1 MQVKAL
7 FRCPTNSDFHN
18 IQLLCFSNQ
27 LETVSVIGHDTYT
40 GFTHTHIFKR
50 EHFLNEGF
58 YVGVSFSKTALVI
71 CNPFDT
77 VEFCVLLEQLAHV
90 GTVSHH
96 AFQLLV
102 NEVLISCTRLYS
114 GQPKGLSL

>member
-1 MQVKAL
+1 MSLVMIHTQDL
-7 FRCPTNSDFHN
+7 H
-18 IQLLCFSNQ
+18 
-27 LETVSVIGHDTYT
+27 
-40 GFTHTHIFKR
+40 THTHIFKR

-71 CNPFDT
+71 CNPLDT

-102 NEVLISCTRLYS
+102 DEVYS
-114 GQPKGLSL
+114 LVFWAAKGSMFVVKFT